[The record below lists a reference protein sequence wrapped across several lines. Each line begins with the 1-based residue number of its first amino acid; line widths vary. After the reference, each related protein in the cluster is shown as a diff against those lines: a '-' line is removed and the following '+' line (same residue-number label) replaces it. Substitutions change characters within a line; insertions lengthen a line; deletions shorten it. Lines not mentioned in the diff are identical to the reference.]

1 MSPPLQQSPQWE
13 RTRKATYSDN
23 DPASRASISLSEQ
36 VEECAFRNRQ
46 GMWGQVERCAR
57 EDSKETGGSLP
68 AQQLEFNLY
77 LRSSSSQVSVHIS
90 SNLSMLVVT
99 HEYALCSIKADPP
112 LFIGKR
118 VTEKWRYCELN
129 SGLCNLCCFPAK
141 IAIDSSYPRL
151 IRLLIFN
158 RTLVAHLSLY

>member
-1 MSPPLQQSPQWE
+1 
-13 RTRKATYSDN
+13 
-23 DPASRASISLSEQ
+23 
-36 VEECAFRNRQ
+36 
-46 GMWGQVERCAR
+46 MWGQVERCAR

-99 HEYALCSIKADPP
+99 HEYALCIIKADPP

-158 RTLVAHLSLY
+158 RTLVAHLSLYWDFLLSSRVSSPDKEMLMQMILSRFSYLTYFQVQIDVAFQTWT

>member
-1 MSPPLQQSPQWE
+1 
-13 RTRKATYSDN
+13 
-23 DPASRASISLSEQ
+23 
-36 VEECAFRNRQ
+36 
-46 GMWGQVERCAR
+46 MWGQVERCAR

-158 RTLVAHLSLY
+158 RTLVAHLSYTETFFCLQEFRVLTRRCWCRWSCQDFLTWRIFKFK